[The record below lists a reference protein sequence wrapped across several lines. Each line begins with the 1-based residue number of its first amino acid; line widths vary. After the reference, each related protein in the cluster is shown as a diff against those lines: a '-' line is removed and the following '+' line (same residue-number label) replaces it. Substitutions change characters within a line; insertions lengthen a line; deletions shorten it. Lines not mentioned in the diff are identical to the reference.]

1 MAKNVGIWSFLF
13 VLIISLG
20 VFTAHSKT
28 AVADALSC
36 NVGAANETPDTLQ
49 ARLKVCQAEIE
60 QSQKQIDAKGREA
73 TSLERDI
80 AILDFRIKKAKLE
93 IKQRNLNIQGLESD
107 IQIKNTKITNLGSKI
122 DRLHVYLSE
131 LLRKTH
137 ENDTISVT
145 EAMLS
150 GHTVADMFADAG
162 AFNSV
167 QEKIDETLGEVR
179 DARTETEANKKIVQA
194 KKQQEAEAKQ
204 VQVLEQ
210 QKATLLENQK
220 STTLKVTKGQ
230 EAAYKKVLADK
241 QKIVNEI
248 KNRMLKFTGG
258 SQLKFG
264 EALVLVRVSEAKIG
278 IRAAF
283 VLAILT
289 QESGMNGIIGSNL
302 GRCFYNTTWGNK
314 AGTVMSAAQKPS
326 FLALMKG
333 IGRDPNTTPV
343 SCPISKDGQYGGA
356 MGPAQFMPTTWWD
369 IDTETGYQQ
378 RVGAVTG
385 NVPASPFTNV
395 DAFTGTA
402 LYLSDGLQGCKA
414 TYSSQYNQEACAA
427 AKYYA
432 GGNWKKHMNGYGAS
446 VAKRAASFQKDI
458 DILDSQ

>member
-1 MAKNVGIWSFLF
+1 MCRNISCLRLFL
-13 VLIISLG
+13 LLLCII
-20 VFTAHSKT
+20 FIPQYIF
-28 AVADALSC
+28 ADTLSC
-36 NVGAANETPDTLQ
+36 DVGAANETPDTLQ

-60 QSQKQIDAKGREA
+60 QSQAQIDAKGREA
-73 TSLERDI
+73 TSLQRDI
-80 AILDFRIKKAKLE
+80 AVLDFRIKKAKLE
-93 IKQRNLNIQGLESD
+93 IKQRNLNIVSLESD
-107 IQIKNTKITNLGSKI
+107 IKAKNTTISNLGEKI

-150 GHTVADMFADAG
+150 GARLSDMFADGG

-167 QEKIDETLGEVR
+167 QDKIDETLGQVR
-179 DARTETEANKKIVQA
+179 DARTETEKSKKIVEA

-210 QKATLLENQK
+210 QKATLLESQK
-220 STTLKVTKGQ
+220 NTTLKVTKGQ
-230 EAAYKKVLADK
+230 EAVYKKVLSDK
-241 QKIVNEI
+241 QKVVAEI

-264 EALVLVRVSEAKIG
+264 DALVLVRVAESKIG

-283 VLAILT
+283 VLAVLT
-289 QESGMNGIIGSNL
+289 QESGMNGVIGGNL
-302 GRCFYNTTWGNK
+302 GKCFYNTSWSNK
-314 AGTVMSAAQKPS
+314 AGTVMSAAQVPS
-326 FLALMKG
+326 FLALMSA
-333 IGRDPNTTPV
+333 IGKDPNSTPV
-343 SCPISKDGQYGGA
+343 SCPISRDGQYGGA

-369 IDTETGYQQ
+369 VGAETGVQQ
-378 RVGAVTG
+378 RVGAITG
-385 NVPASPFTNV
+385 NVPASPFNNE
-395 DAFTGTA
+395 DAFTATA
-402 LYLSDGLQGCKA
+402 IYLNDGLQGCKA
-414 TYSSQYNQEACAA
+414 SYSSQYQQESCAA

-446 VAKRAASFQKDI
+446 VASRAASFQKDI